1 MSEKTPDT
9 ADRADADVPE
19 MMQPLWREHEEPRDG
34 FEPVPFWLTA
44 LGGAFLF
51 FGGWYLATYSGAY
64 RGDALDRTAP
74 AAAESEPV
82 PQSVEQQVELGRRL
96 YATCAVCHQA
106 EGGGLPGV
114 YPPLKDSEW
123 VTGDRASVEKLA
135 RIVLYGLRG
144 EVTVRGEKYM
154 APMPGF
160 GGLWKDY
167 QIAAVLTFIRSA
179 WGNKGGP
186 VTAEQIA
193 AVRTAE
199 RKDGVDRPPTGSG
212 AVTPEELGKLP

>member
-1 MSEKTPDT
+1 M
-9 ADRADADVPE
+9 
-19 MMQPLWREHEEPRDG
+19 
-34 FEPVPFWLTA
+34 
-44 LGGAFLF
+44 
-51 FGGWYLATYSGAY
+51 
-64 RGDALDRTAP
+64 
-74 AAAESEPV
+74 

-167 QIAAVLTFIRSA
+167 QLAAVLTFIRSA
-179 WGNKGGP
+179 
-186 VTAEQIA
+186 
-193 AVRTAE
+193 VRTAAICSAVTGPPLFPQAE